1 MTPALDREA
10 SCELLEAIVRHW
22 MHDARRDP
30 HELHR
35 LARFLELDPATLAAR
50 IEARPVTQKPRRRR
64 KAAAECHV
72 TYPTP

>member
-1 MTPALDREA
+1 MQTLLDHA
-10 SCELLEAIVRHW
+10 SAVELLEAVVRHW

-35 LARFLELDPATLAAR
+35 LARFLELDPVTLAAR

-72 TYPTP
+72 TYTAP